1 MGITYGAPIGFLCL
15 CTLLVGCSKT
25 QYVNYGAGEKL
36 DQTMSRAVEFEVHPA
51 FYETPINCVIVLE
64 PDVGQDLQQFALPV
78 ERAFSRHLSE
88 RVPRVIAGSTR
99 NTAARQLAYDLSRKA
114 DLEQLADEI
123 DCGTVLMS
131 RVVGP
136 GHTFL
141 LVWSR
146 IRIGIE
152 GRLVRISDGAILWQ
166 ARHMTGRSDGGIPLS
181 PVGFVSDVYSSAS
194 LVNDDDTSA
203 SIADDGVR
211 RIMQSLPILHSASD
225 NLYEQ

>member
-1 MGITYGAPIGFLCL
+1 MGTTYGAHIGLVCL
-15 CTLLVGCSKT
+15 CTLVIGCSET

-36 DQTMSRAVEFEVHPA
+36 DQTMSRAVEFEIRPA
-51 FYETPINCVIVLE
+51 FYETPPNCVIVLE
-64 PDVGQDLQQFALPV
+64 PDVGQGLQQFALPV

-88 RVPRVIAGSTR
+88 RVPRVIDGPMR
-99 NTAARQLAYDLSRKA
+99 NIAARQLAYDLSRKP
-114 DLEQLADEI
+114 DLELLADEL
-123 DCGTVLMS
+123 DCGAVLMS
-131 RVVGP
+131 RIVGP

-152 GRLVRISDGAILWQ
+152 GRLVRIHDGAVLWQ
-166 ARHMTGRSDGGIPLS
+166 ARHIIGRSDGGIPLS

-194 LVNDDDTSA
+194 LVSDDDTSA

-211 RIMQSLPILHSASD
+211 RIMQSLPILHSASN